1 MKKLLSQKK
10 TGMLCAV
17 ILSSLMIT
25 AFSLTV
31 REREYNELD
40 CRLPDGTTLSNGSQ
54 RNNTNPCVNY
64 DCHNGSYFTE
74 SCKRSTDPLCKE
86 SYGAVGQYPECCPA
100 ILCA

>member
-1 MKKLLSQKK
+1 MKKSWSQKK

-25 AFSLTV
+25 AFSLAV

-40 CRLPDGTTLSNGSQ
+40 CVLPDGETLSNGSQ
-54 RNNTNPCVNY
+54 KNSTDPCVNY

-74 SCKRSTDPLCKE
+74 GCDKPKDSFCSE
-86 SYGAVGQYPECCPA
+86 SYGGVGPYPDCCPA
-100 ILCA
+100 ILCT